1 MSTTLDMTTTNTDHL
16 ALEALADLERQLA
29 EASGSLATG
38 GSGELTFMSAK
49 SGMLNIEGQPI
60 PGNAVDAVIIDV
72 WAVNAYYADAYDAD
86 DVKPPS
92 CQAFNRNVMLMS
104 PISEAPHPQAKAC
117 DGCPKNEWGSGVKGK
132 GKACKNTRLVVF
144 LMADGVDKGIGKLF
158 ALRVP
163 VTSVKN
169 LTQYSSVLATTGL
182 NPMRV
187 RTQISVKPDPK
198 TQFKMNFALVEK
210 LPSDVKSMQTIM
222 DAFKAAS
229 LAVPKALTPQTEAD
243 EDESPVDTAPGKQSD
258 KF

>member
-1 MSTTLDMTTTNTDHL
+1 MTTTNDSV
-16 ALEALADLERQLA
+16 AMAALADLERQLA
-29 EASGSLATG
+29 EASGAMATG
-38 GSGELTFMSAK
+38 GSGEVTFMSAK

-60 PGNAVDAVIIDV
+60 PGNALDVVIIDV
-72 WAVNAYYADAYDAD
+72 WAVNAYYEGAYDAS
-86 DVKPPS
+86 DVQPPS
-92 CQAFNRNVMLMS
+92 CQAFNRNTTLLA
-104 PISEAPHPQAKAC
+104 PIPESSDPQHATC
-117 DGCPKNEWGSGVKGK
+117 DGCPQNEWGSGAKGK

-198 TQFKMNFALVEK
+198 TQFKMNFALVDK
-210 LPSDVKSMQTIM
+210 LPTKVESLQTIM
-222 DAFKAAS
+222 NAFTAAS
-229 LAVPKALTPQTEAD
+229 LAIPKALTPQIEPDMEPDSQPT
-243 EDESPVDTAPGKQSD
+243 TPGKQSS